1 LRRFSWI
8 ALADVELVLGGSR
21 PFEMIDGEYNRK
33 DKQEADEPISLC
45 RCHGVSLSKPISQ
58 WRGRAGEVWTEAE
71 VKMREYLA
79 KAIEEERENT
89 EPSAR
94 LTEPS
99 ATNPICEKTYFG
111 S

>member
-1 LRRFSWI
+1 M
-8 ALADVELVLGGSR
+8 GC
-21 PFEMIDGEYNRK
+21 P
-33 DKQEADEPISLC
+33 
-45 RCHGVSLSKPISQ
+45 SLSPY
-58 WRGRAGEVWTEAE
+58 RNGEVANRAGDVWTEAE

-79 KAIEEERENT
+79 KAIQEERENT